1 MIVIVCKYLIP
12 KGYRGL
18 TLFPFVFLL
27 NKKDKANYCLLNHEK
42 IHIKQQLELL
52 IVLFYIWYVI
62 EFLYLLY
69 LYKDTK
75 KAYLNISF
83 EKEAYSN
90 EKDYNYLQ
98 NRPFWNF
105 IIYLKK

>member
-27 NKKDKANYCLLNHEK
+27 NKKDKANDSLINHEK
-42 IHIKQQLELL
+42 IHLRQQLELL
-52 IVLFYIWYVI
+52 IVPFYIWYVM
-62 EFLYLLY
+62 EFFYLLCHH
-69 LYKDTK
+69 KDTK

-83 EKEAYSN
+83 EKEAYCN
-90 EKDYNYLQ
+90 EKDFNYLQ
-98 NRPFWNF
+98 KRPFWKF
-105 IIYLKK
+105 ITYLKK